1 MEWDTDVDKMR
12 RDGYQDV
19 AAIITAMTDAE
30 QPFLY
35 ETVQSIMAD
44 VNIRQIILCV
54 EKGNTW
60 LEKTLHSLFTDQR
73 LVIMRMKMSELGDVR
88 NRGLESVTMPW
99 VAYCDGDD
107 VWCAGKIQ
115 AQRAWAE
122 MTNSDL
128 VGCDHYLINE
138 KGKIRLFA
146 FARHVPLPSSWLVRT
161 EIMKRYPFR
170 DVIPG
175 TQDGEWWVRTGDLV
189 RKVRCPKV
197 LLKYR
202 MRADSMSSA
211 VPSKRWKMRVV
222 DLASWPILREI
233 VLWLSW
239 IVWLMSRQVGYQWNA
254 EWGQTPSG
262 KVNSWE
268 LENYRDVLGT
278 Q

>member
-73 LVIMRMKMSELGDVR
+73 LVIVRMKMSEPGDVR
-88 NRGLESVTMPW
+88 NRGLES
-99 VAYCDGDD
+99 AYCDGDD

-122 MTNSDL
+122 MTNGDL
-128 VGCDHYLINE
+128 VGSDHYLINE

-146 FARHVPLPSSWLVRT
+146 FARHVSLPSSWLVRT
-161 EIMKRYPFR
+161 EIMSQYPFR
-170 DVIPG
+170 NVIPRAE
-175 TQDGEWWVRTGDLV
+175 DGEWWVRTGDLV
-189 RKVRCPKV
+189 RKVRCPQV

-202 MRADSMSSA
+202 VRADSLSSA
-211 VPSKRWKMRVV
+211 VPSKRWKMYVV
-222 DLASWPILREI
+222 DLASRPILGEI
-233 VLWLSW
+233 MLWLSW
-239 IVWLMSRQVGYQWNA
+239 IVWFMSRQVGYRWHA
-254 EWGQTPSG
+254 EWGQPPSG
-262 KVNSWE
+262 TVNSWE
-268 LENYRDVLGT
+268 
-278 Q
+278 